1 VNGMY
6 MRALRMY
13 HADRLAAAGLSEL
26 APQAE
31 RVMARLGEAV
41 SVLRDP
47 KRRAEYV
54 ATRAGKKSEAAV
66 AVSMVD
72 ADKSFQKGEVFLRKG
87 DYTQAIECF
96 SEAIKAN
103 PSENQYRAYLAWTRF
118 DDPRARKEVLAR
130 EVLGTL
136 QQVVASEPRFAR
148 GFYWIGQIWKYLN
161 DPNQAEKALREA
173 LKLDRAMLE
182 AEREIRLLE
191 MRKAARAHTTKAP
204 QTATARQ
211 SSGLLGK
218 LLKRTE

>member
-1 VNGMY
+1 
-6 MRALRMY
+6 
-13 HADRLAAAGLSEL
+13 
-26 APQAE
+26 
-31 RVMARLGEAV
+31 
-41 SVLRDP
+41 
-47 KRRAEYV
+47 
-54 ATRAGKKSEAAV
+54 
-66 AVSMVD
+66 
-72 ADKSFQKGEVFLRKG
+72 VFLRKG

-191 MRKAARAHTTKAP
+191 MRKAARAQATKAP

-218 LLKRTE
+218 LLKRSE